1 MATATAHMKLGSHVG
16 PTEESARFVR
26 QVREIVKDLI
36 EPNPRIFWIDMLLT
50 MAVAHAGFA
59 VYALSELWS
68 APFWI
73 GAFVAGLA
81 FYRGTIFSHEI
92 THFHPSTFKNFRH
105 AWNALC
111 GVPLLFP
118 EFIYEDHISHHVNH
132 SYGTPHDGEY
142 LPLGT
147 SSWKRISLFL
157 LQAMLVPAMGLF
169 RFVVL
174 APLSW
179 VFPKIRHWV
188 WTQSTAAVT
197 INLAYEMPVPT
208 DPAVLRRW
216 KIQEVICFIYGASFL
231 GSMAVGLLP
240 WSLYGRM
247 YCLFLGVALLNYT
260 RMLGAHRYMS
270 GGQASSYLEQLL
282 DSYTVPG
289 SPLITELWAPLG
301 MRYHALHHLVPSMPY
316 HNLGKAHRRLVEQL
330 PVDSPYRATIRR
342 NLGEC
347 VVEVLRSSWRAR
359 HSTAQAA

>member
-1 MATATAHMKLGSHVG
+1 MATVSLNTKQMTPAAM
-16 PTEESARFVR
+16 TEESARFVR

-36 EPNPRIFWIDMLLT
+36 EPNPRIFWMDMLLT

-59 VYALSELWS
+59 MYALSDLWTWT
-68 APFWI
+68 FWV
-73 GAFVAGLA
+73 GAVVAGLA

-92 THFHPSTFKNFRH
+92 THFHPSTFKTFRLV
-105 AWNALC
+105 WNALC

-118 EFIYEDHISHHVNH
+118 EFIYEDHKSHHVNH
-132 SYGTPHDGEY
+132 SYGTPEDGEY
-142 LPLGT
+142 LPLATGT
-147 SSWKRISLFL
+147 WKGIALFL
-157 LQAMLVPAMGLF
+157 LQASLVPVMGLF

-179 VFPKIRHWV
+179 IFPKIRHWV

-197 INLAYEMPVPT
+197 INLKYHMPVPD

-216 KIQEVICFIYGASFL
+216 KVQEVICFLYGASFL

-247 YCLFLGVALLNYT
+247 YCLFFCVALLNYT
-260 RMLGAHRYMS
+260 RMLGAHRYLS
-270 GGQASSYLEQLL
+270 HGEASTYLEQLL

-289 SPLITELWAPLG
+289 HPLLTELWAPLG

-316 HNLGKAHRRLVEQL
+316 HNLGIAHKRLVREL
-330 PVDSPYRATIRR
+330 PPDSPYRATIRR

-347 VVEVLRSSWRAR
+347 VVEVFRSTWRSHR
-359 HSTAQAA
+359 TAAAA